1 MPLLLHLLFFACYL
15 LVASAVAV
23 LTPRF
28 VDWLVPQTALLAGGG
43 LFVVS
48 ILLHLVLTQADR
60 QRRIAAEMAQMR
72 RQTHE
77 LAEDLLSTQHQTM
90 QMRNAVE
97 EVGRHGD
104 ARVSNVVAEVKVLQG
119 LIESFSRNMTATRSA
134 ASAATANAQGRPKL
148 VAVNG
153 GLAEASAPSIVPQGD
168 LDEQHVL
175 EIVRE
180 ALRLDRVDVYLQPI
194 VSLPQRRKRF
204 YECFTRIRDAEGN
217 VIGPGQ
223 YIDIAE
229 RAGLVSA
236 IDNMLLFRCVQLIRR
251 SQQRNYDTAFYCNI
265 SATTLG
271 DTQFFNDFTDF
282 VAENPDLAPKLH
294 FEFGQADIESAPP
307 EAQHNLARLA
317 ELGFRFS
324 LDQVTHFDFNFAA
337 LAERDFRFVKV
348 HAERLLNPPEDL
360 LDDIDPRDLRA
371 ALDRAGI
378 DMIVERIETDE
389 QLLDLLD
396 YDVDYGQGYLFGEPR
411 LSRLG

>member
-15 LVASAVAV
+15 LVAGAVAV
-23 LTPRF
+23 LSPRF
-28 VDWLVPQTALLAGGG
+28 IAWFDPQAALVGGGG
-43 LFVVS
+43 LFLAS
-48 ILLHLVLTQADR
+48 ILLHIIVTQSDR
-60 QRRIAAEMAQMR
+60 QRRIAGEMALMR
-72 RQTHE
+72 RQTRD
-77 LAEDLLSTQHQTM
+77 LAEDLMSVQRQTL
-90 QMRNAVE
+90 QMRGTVDEA
-97 EVGRHGD
+97 GRHGD
-104 ARVSNVVAEVKVLQG
+104 ARVSAVVAEVKVLQS
-119 LIESFSRNMTATRSA
+119 LIESFSRKLVTSQA
-134 ASAATANAQGRPKL
+134 AENRLEGHGRPRL

-153 GLAEASAPSIVPQGD
+153 GLAEASAQSIVPQGD
-168 LDEQHVL
+168 VDEQDIL

-180 ALRLDRVDVYLQPI
+180 ALRLDRIDVYLQPI

-204 YECFTRIRDAEGN
+204 YECYTRIRDADGN

-236 IDNMLLFRCVQLIRR
+236 IDNMLLFRCVQLVRR
-251 SQQRNYDTAFYCNI
+251 SQQRKYDTAFYCNI
-265 SATTLG
+265 SPTTLS

-282 VAENPDLAPKLH
+282 VAENPDLAPKLF
-294 FEFGQADIESAPP
+294 FEFGQADIEAAPP
-307 EAQHNLARLA
+307 ESQKNLARLA

-348 HAERLLNPPEDL
+348 HADRLLNPPEDL

-378 DMIVERIETDE
+378 DMIVEKIETDE
-389 QLLDLLD
+389 QLLELLD

>member
-1 MPLLLHLLFFACYL
+1 MPLLLHLLFFACYM

-23 LTPRF
+23 LSPQF
-28 VDWLVPQTALLAGGG
+28 VDWMTAQTALIAGGG
-43 LFVVS
+43 LFLASV
-48 ILLHLVLTQADR
+48 LLHIVVTQADR
-60 QRRIAAEMAQMR
+60 QRRLADELGLMR
-72 RQTHE
+72 KQTHE
-77 LAEDLLSTQHQTM
+77 LAADLLATQHQTL
-90 QMRNAVE
+90 QMREAVDE
-97 EVGRHGD
+97 AGRHGD
-104 ARVSNVVAEVKVLQG
+104 DRVSNVVAEVKVLQG
-119 LIESFSRNMTATRSA
+119 LIESFSRSLSA
-134 ASAATANAQGRPKL
+134 SQSASSVAAGLAQGRPKL

-153 GLAEASAPSIVPQGD
+153 GLAEASAPSIVTQAD
-168 LDEQHVL
+168 LDEQHIL

-180 ALRLDRVDVYLQPI
+180 ALRLDRIDVYLQPI

-251 SQQRNYDTAFYCNI
+251 SQQRKYDTAFYCNI

-294 FEFGQADIESAPP
+294 FEFGQADIETAPP
-307 EAQHNLARLA
+307 EAQQNLARLA
-317 ELGFRFS
+317 DLGFRFS

-337 LAERDFRFVKV
+337 LADRDFRFVKV
-348 HAERLLNPPEDL
+348 HADRLLNPPENL

-371 ALDRAGI
+371 SLDRAGI